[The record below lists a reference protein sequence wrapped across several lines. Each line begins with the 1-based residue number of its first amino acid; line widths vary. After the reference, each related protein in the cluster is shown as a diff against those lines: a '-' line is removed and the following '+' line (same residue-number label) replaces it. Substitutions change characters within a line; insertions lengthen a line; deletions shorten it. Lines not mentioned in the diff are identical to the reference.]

1 MCCLRG
7 FIRLLTVA
15 GPQVRYEYGV
25 MTNEW
30 LKELGADVTFKTYRG
45 MGHQVGWGVTLKDVW
60 P

>member
-1 MCCLRG
+1 
-7 FIRLLTVA
+7 
-15 GPQVRYEYGV
+15 